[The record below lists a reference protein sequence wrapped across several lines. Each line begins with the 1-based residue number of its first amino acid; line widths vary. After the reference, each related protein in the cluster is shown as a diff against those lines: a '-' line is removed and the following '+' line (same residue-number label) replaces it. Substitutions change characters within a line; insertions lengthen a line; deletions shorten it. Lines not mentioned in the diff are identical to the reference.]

1 MPLDVLVA
9 IIRIAF
15 VALLYLFLMQIVR
28 VLSRQ
33 VVDVGEVALADGPLR
48 TYADGEPQGR
58 LILTEDTR
66 NLTAGYA
73 FPLKAVNQIGRR
85 PENDIIIDDEFVS
98 GEHALLVW
106 RDGNWWLSDVAST
119 NGTFIN
125 GEEIQEPTVARP
137 GDLLGF
143 GRVKAKLA

>member
-15 VALLYLFLMQIVR
+15 VALLYLFLLQIIR
-28 VLSRQ
+28 VLSRG
-33 VVDVGEVALADGPLR
+33 VVGGEAALTGSAPPV
-48 TYADGEPQGR
+48 YADGEPHGR
-58 LILTEDTR
+58 LIMTDATR
-66 NLTAGYA
+66 NLAAGYS
-73 FPLKAVNQIGRR
+73 FPLNAVNQIGRR
-85 PENDIIIDDEFVS
+85 PENDIIIEDEFVS

-125 GEEIQEPTVARP
+125 GEEIQEPTVVRP
-137 GDLLGF
+137 GDVLGF
-143 GRVKAKLA
+143 GRVKSKLT